1 MATPKTQLMSSIHS
15 LMMNI
20 KNTDDREKRF
30 EMLESI
36 EILSEILR
44 SVSNF
49 ESKLLTDLDVD

>member
-1 MATPKTQLMSSIHS
+1 MHTLMV
-15 LMMNI
+15 NI

>member
-1 MATPKTQLMSSIHS
+1 MV
-15 LMMNI
+15 NI

-30 EMLESI
+30 DMLERI